1 MRKYVSLFVLF
12 GVVMALQ
19 LAAGWF
25 ITTQFDSWADRGTF
39 GDMFGAVNT
48 LFSGLAFAGIIYAI
62 FLQSKELS
70 LQRQELAMTRDE
82 LAKAADAQSQQAKL
96 MLQSAKINAIS
107 SKLDTY
113 TTLMVN
119 KRTIPGSE
127 KGSRDNVQETLKE
140 LQTLVDADV

>member
-1 MRKYVSLFVLF
+1 MRKYASLFVLF
-12 GVVMALQ
+12 GVVIALQ
-19 LAAGWF
+19 LAAGWL

-39 GDMFGAVNT
+39 GDMFGTVNT

-119 KRTIPGSE
+119 KRTIPGSK
-127 KGSRDNVQETLKE
+127 KGSRDNVLETLKE
-140 LQTLVDADV
+140 LQALVDEDV